1 MLERWILWS
10 IAYILVGITLL
21 WFVDEIPGWYKLI
34 FIIWPVLAIATLGSI
49 IFMIVS
55 SIYEEVEEL
64 IRYKQ

>member
-1 MLERWILWS
+1 MLEPWILWS
-10 IAYILVGITLL
+10 MAYILVGVALL

-34 FIIWPVLAIATLGSI
+34 FIVWPVLAIAMVCGI
-49 IFMIVS
+49 IVMIVT

>member
-1 MLERWILWS
+1 MLDPWILWS
-10 IAYILVGITLL
+10 IAYILVGIALL

-34 FIIWPVLAIATLGSI
+34 FIVWPALAIATPGSI

>member
-1 MLERWILWS
+1 MLEPWILWS
-10 IAYILVGITLL
+10 IAYILVGIALL
-21 WFVDEIPGWYKLI
+21 WFVYEIPGWCKLI
-34 FIIWPVLAIATLGSI
+34 VLIWPVLAIATLGSI

>member
-1 MLERWILWS
+1 MLDPWILWS
-10 IAYILVGITLL
+10 IAYILVGIALL

-34 FIIWPVLAIATLGSI
+34 FIIWPILAITTLGSI

>member
-1 MLERWILWS
+1 MLDPWILWS
-10 IAYILVGITLL
+10 IAYILVGIALL
-21 WFVDEIPGWYKLI
+21 WFVDEIPGWYKSI
-34 FIIWPVLAIATLGSI
+34 FIIWPVLAIATLCSI